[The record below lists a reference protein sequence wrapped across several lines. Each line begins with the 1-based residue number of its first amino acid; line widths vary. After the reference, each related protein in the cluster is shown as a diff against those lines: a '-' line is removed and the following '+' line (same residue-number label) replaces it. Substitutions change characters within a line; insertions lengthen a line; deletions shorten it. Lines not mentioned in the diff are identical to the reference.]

1 MPSERMTDV
10 SPGST
15 AHRCGHVAILGRPN
29 VGKST
34 LVNRLVGTKL
44 SITSAK
50 AQTTRHRIVGV
61 VTRPDAQFLLLDT
74 PGYQTRN
81 RGALNRVLNRTAAQA
96 AMESD
101 VVVLVADAQ
110 GWTPGDDKA
119 LALVP
124 AGKPIVIALNKI
136 DAVLDKAKLLPL
148 AQRLAGHPGVAAI
161 VPISARN
168 GRQVD
173 ELLDECAKHLPEGE
187 AQFEADEAPPEVAHD
202 RRQGPQRD
210 QRHADQGQPVEFPS
224 EDGGTRDIAQSCCA
238 AGDRSR
244 CQHPAVDGESEGQR
258 GESEMEARQSCGQH
272 PEHGCRCGRD
282 RDRDRHRPPDRPSR
296 SLDEDGHGIGPD
308 GEIRVVGEIG
318 VPTEHHGHVH
328 PESEERVDEEQRRD
342 ILVVGAERCVPERRQ
357 HQQQGHD
364 PRDPFGWQPPIGSRW
379 AAALGG
385 ARDHRCHRIHLMY
398 GVGG

>member
-187 AQFEADEAPPEVAHD
+187 AQFEADA
-202 RRQGPQRD
+202 
-210 QRHADQGQPVEFPS
+210 F
-224 EDGGTRDIAQSCCA
+224 T
-238 AGDRSR
+238 DRSER
-244 CQHPAVDGESEGQR
+244 FLAAEIVREKMFRLLGDELPYQSTVVIEKYEELPTMRRIFAAIVVERDAQKPIVLGAGGERIKRIAS
-258 GESEMEARQSCGQH
+258 EARQDL
-272 PEHGCRCGRD
+272 ERM
-282 RDRDRHRPPDRPSR
+282 
-296 SLDEDGHGIGPD
+296 LDCKVYLEVWVKVKGGWSD
-308 GEIRVVGEIG
+308 
-318 VPTEHHGHVH
+318 
-328 PESEERVDEEQRRD
+328 DENRLRT
-342 ILVVGAERCVPERRQ
+342 
-357 HQQQGHD
+357 
-364 PRDPFGWQPPIGSRW
+364 
-379 AAALGG
+379 
-385 ARDHRCHRIHLMY
+385 Y
-398 GVGG
+398 GYE